1 MRRYSFILIFPII
14 TVIVN
19 VFYLNNSRSNP
30 LSRQHNKLTVNL
42 TQPSELN
49 LLPGIRH
56 CLFINLDHRLDR
68 LNQFLLQINASGI
81 SCERVEGVDPREKGA
96 AFTDLLKSC
105 FDDRACPGQL
115 GCQLSHLKAV
125 DLAIKR
131 NWSHVAIFEDDF
143 MFQPFFPASHLQP
156 LVESVIQNT
165 TEWSVIGLSLNI
177 YSQTVL
183 VYKPVFTT
191 PDSDKQVKMTLIHD
205 AQTTGGLIFRDTSTL
220 RRYRDLISL
229 ENCDVRKD
237 YHTAIDQCMKPM
249 QRESTWIG
257 FQPQIGTQRGSFSDI
272 ERVDVQYGLAR

>member
-1 MRRYSFILIFPII
+1 
-14 TVIVN
+14 
-19 VFYLNNSRSNP
+19 
-30 LSRQHNKLTVNL
+30 L

-49 LLPGIRH
+49 LPPGIRH

-237 YHTAIDQCMKPM
+237 YHTAIDQCMKHM

-257 FQPQIGTQRGSFSDI
+257 FQPKIGTQRGSFSDI
-272 ERVDVQYGLAR
+272 ERANVQYGLAR